1 MRSDSHLDKLF
12 RKTRFN
18 LYSPQINEENVRRLY
33 GLKLK
38 KGRPMTK
45 LINQILNEYFER
57 HNSQNASEEG
67 GEAPCTNVK
76 SAETHS
82 RSNAPSRENTTMTS
96 ATGTAHSAAPNTTP

>member
-45 LINQILNEYFER
+45 LINQILNEYFEH

-67 GEAPCTNVK
+67 GEAPADALPSDHPGNNPSPEAVGIQ
-76 SAETHS
+76 SA
-82 RSNAPSRENTTMTS
+82 NAQSTTEQS
-96 ATGTAHSAAPNTTP
+96 HDGQR